1 VRASSWITCPASV
14 YIATSSIHGRGVFAA
29 RRFEPGAVIE
39 ECPVL
44 AVTGEQAPLLD
55 ETDLSGF
62 TFEWEDGVA
71 VALGFG
77 SLYNHAWTPNARYE
91 HDYERDL
98 VIYRAIAAIDP
109 DAEITVNY
117 SGEPEG
123 QIDLWFDT

>member
-1 VRASSWITCPASV
+1 MRASNWVTCPGSV
-14 YIATSSIHGRGVFAA
+14 YLAASSIHGRGVFAA

-44 AVTGEQAPLLD
+44 AVTADQAPLLD
-55 ETDLSGF
+55 ETDLFGF

-77 SLYNHAWTPNARYE
+77 SLYNHAWTPNRALRPRLRAGP
-91 HDYERDL
+91 RDL
-98 VIYRAIAAIDP
+98 SSRRAIDP
-109 DAEITVNY
+109 GTEITVNY
-117 SGEPEG
+117 SGDPAG